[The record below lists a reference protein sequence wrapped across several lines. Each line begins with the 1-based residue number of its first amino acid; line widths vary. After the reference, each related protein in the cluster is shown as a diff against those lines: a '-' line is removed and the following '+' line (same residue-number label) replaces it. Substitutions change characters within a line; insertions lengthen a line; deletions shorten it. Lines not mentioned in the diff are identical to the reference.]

1 MTVVLHPATPTDGTV
16 EQKKVSSRNWLNAK
30 PTWTVYIVLLFL
42 LSTVSS
48 NPIHARTTSPPST
61 SAHPHTPHGGD
72 IGSGGQCALC
82 LDPECATH
90 IVRICNGDDLFIW
103 KNGMLGIE
111 NCCKDNLKPDEPC
124 QLTNGS
130 LVVQSDQPLSF
141 EGNDSLSG
149 GMKAFPTETVC
160 KSSQRVAG
168 SIPPGFVEVS
178 LNKTPN
184 PQTLPT
190 SWLPA
195 LVLTCLLDP
204 SLSPVVLQLLGAFSE
219 VLPSVSLSLS
229 WYGSMGKK
237 DGTGQVLRTL
247 RLLMGTPRTRTR

>member
-149 GMKAFPTETVC
+149 GMKAFPTETVSC
-160 KSSQRVAG
+160 AG
-168 SIPPGFVEVS
+168 LDLPPGPKS
-178 LNKTPN
+178 LPGR
-184 PQTLPT
+184 
-190 SWLPA
+190 A
-195 LVLTCLLDP
+195 AIIGGIFGGVAIG
-204 SLSPVVLQLLGAFSE
+204 VVI
-219 VLPSVSLSLS
+219 VIMVRK
-229 WYGSMGKK
+229 YGKK
-237 DGTGQVLRTL
+237 RRDRTGPQNAAPPDGNTENDNEMSPLQGQANGNVTQ
-247 RLLMGTPRTRTR
+247 GPGNI